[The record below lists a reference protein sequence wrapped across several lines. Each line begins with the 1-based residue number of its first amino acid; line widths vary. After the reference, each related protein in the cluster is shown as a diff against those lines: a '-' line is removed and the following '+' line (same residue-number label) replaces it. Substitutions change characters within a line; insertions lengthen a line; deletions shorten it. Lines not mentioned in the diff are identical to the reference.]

1 MKFYFENLDFSLYS
15 TKFFDIIIEQSNI
28 EEFNNLKQ
36 KKDMLFINKK
46 YLKLL
51 KIRNRKNGD
60 FLEFNFGKKKLKD
73 LFIDEKINLE
83 MRDNI
88 PIFEINSDIIWVA
101 NMRRSN
107 RYLVDSNED
116 IIKIKVLSKEILWR
130 D

>member
-1 MKFYFENLDFSLYS
+1 
-15 TKFFDIIIEQSNI
+15 
-28 EEFNNLKQ
+28 
-36 KKDMLFINKK
+36 
-46 YLKLL
+46 
-51 KIRNRKNGD
+51 
-60 FLEFNFGKKKLKD
+60 
-73 LFIDEKINLE
+73 

>member
-1 MKFYFENLDFSLYS
+1 
-15 TKFFDIIIEQSNI
+15 
-28 EEFNNLKQ
+28 
-36 KKDMLFINKK
+36 MLFINKK